1 MKIASI
7 LILTLVERK
16 TKNNGLVYKKQMV
29 DLVRYRRLPCL
40 SNFCE
45 YLLF

>member
-29 DLVRYRRLPCL
+29 DLVRNGCLPCL
-40 SNFCE
+40 SNFYE
-45 YLLF
+45 HLLF